1 MAKDDTQMNR
11 SLASA
16 GKTYVVD
23 MEIQNLRQAI
33 YGMSGLQ
40 DRLQNSTKK
49 TRAAIQ
55 KEFDAAYDKLTLLE
69 AKREELLAEDKKAAQ
84 DKKDA
89 NLAASRR
96 KAAAKAAELEDKAK
110 AADLAK
116 NPKLAAS
123 LRAQA
128 STERQK
134 AKAPKVEDTTGG
146 SSGTPLPL
154 SDEQI
159 VQNEFAK
166 AGVSADGT
174 VQYGFP
180 NPKGEG
186 LSAMQAYVYVEPG
199 KPGGAAYDGST
210 LRQRPE
216 QDKAFAFGTTDEVVN
231 KYYTQL
237 VKQYGSKSA
246 LAQKLADAG
255 KLSNAKNADRGRILN
270 ALNGVVATYTADN
283 TIAIKNGEI
292 KELPTM
298 DEYLSGLR
306 GKGGG
311 MSYTRTSTEIFD
323 ETTATRVL
331 NQVAQ
336 SLTGKNYPQEKL
348 KEGITV
354 LQAMQKKAPQKT
366 TVTEDEQGRQV
377 STVTKT
383 GIDPTGFLIS
393 QIAQTDAAKEK
404 QVLDYYQVFKNSFG
418 VR

>member
-1 MAKDDTQMNR
+1 MAKDDTRMNR
-11 SLASA
+11 SIASA

-23 MEIQNLRQAI
+23 MEIQKLREAI

-49 TRAAIQ
+49 NRAAIQ
-55 KEFDAAYDKLTLLE
+55 KDFDAAYNKLTELE
-69 AKREELLAEDKKAAQ
+69 AKREQLLADDKKAAQ

-89 NLAASRR
+89 ADAATRK
-96 KAAAKAAELEDKAK
+96 KAAQKAAELEDKAK

-128 STERQK
+128 STEREK
-134 AKAPKVEDTTGG
+134 AKAKKPGDVTPG
-146 SSGTPLPL
+146 SGGTPLPL

-159 VQNEFAK
+159 VANEFSK

-180 NPKGEG
+180 NPKGAG
-186 LSAMQAYVYVEPG
+186 TSAMQAYIYVEPG
-199 KPGGAAYDGST
+199 KKGGAAYDGSS
-210 LRQRPE
+210 LRQMPE
-216 QDKAFAFGTTDEVVN
+216 QDKSFAFGTTDEVLN
-231 KYYTQL
+231 KYYSQL

-246 LAQKLADAG
+246 LAQKLQDAG
-255 KLSNAKNADRGRILN
+255 KLSNAKTADRAKILS
-270 ALNGVVATYTADN
+270 ALNNVVATYTADN

-311 MSYTRTSTEIFD
+311 TSYTRTNAEIFD

-348 KEGITV
+348 KEGISV
-354 LQAMQKKAPQKT
+354 LQAMQKKMPQKT
-366 TVTEDEQGRQV
+366 TVTEDEQGRPIN
-377 STVTKT
+377 TVTKT

-393 QIAQTDAAKEK
+393 QISQTDAAKEK
-404 QVLDYYQVFKNSFG
+404 QVLDYYSVFKNSFG

>member
-1 MAKDDTQMNR
+1 MAKDDTLTNR
-11 SLASA
+11 SIASA
-16 GKTYVVD
+16 GKTYMVD
-23 MEIQNLRQAI
+23 MQIQKLRESI

-55 KEFDAAYDKLTLLE
+55 KEFDAAYEKLTSLE
-69 AKREELLAEDKKAAQ
+69 AEREKLLAADKKDAQ

-89 NLAASRR
+89 NAKANRA
-96 KAAAKAAELEDKAK
+96 KAATKAAELEDKAK

-123 LRAQA
+123 LREQA
-128 STERQK
+128 KQERDK
-134 AKAPKVEDTTGG
+134 SKAPKVENTGG
-146 SSGTPLPL
+146 PIGSPLPL
-154 SDEQI
+154 TDEQI
-159 VQNEFAK
+159 VANEFSK
-166 AGVSADGT
+166 ANVDAQGV

-180 NPKGEG
+180 GKDGEG
-186 LSAMQAYVYVEPG
+186 LSTMQAYIYVEPG
-199 KPGGAAYDGST
+199 KKGGTAYDGST
-210 LRQRPE
+210 LRQMPD
-216 QDKAFAFGTTDEVVN
+216 QDKAFAFGTTDEVAN

-255 KLSNAKNADRGRILN
+255 KLSNAKTADRGKILT
-270 ALNGVVATYTADN
+270 ALGNVIATYTADN
-283 TIAIKNGEI
+283 TLAIKNGEI

-298 DEYLSGLR
+298 DEYLSGMR
-306 GKGGG
+306 GKGGN
-311 MSYTRTSTEIFD
+311 SFTTSRAEISSETE
-323 ETTATRVL
+323 AVRYL
-331 NQVAQ
+331 NQVSQ

-348 KEGITV
+348 AEGIKI
-354 LQAMQKKAPQKT
+354 LQQMQKKNPSMT
-366 TVTEDEQGRQV
+366 TTSRNDEGDTT
-377 STVTKT
+377 STVTRNGLDT
-383 GIDPTGFLIS
+383 QGFLIQ